1 MTIDILKPELKQ
13 YGTPRQGEYLDAV
26 LEHGS
31 GAKAAEAM
39 GVNRRTVD
47 RAISALKR
55 AAIEAG
61 AIEALDDHPKILLLD
76 IETAPCLG
84 NFWRMWDEVR
94 NIDQILVDWY
104 ILTVGYKWLGGAPED
119 TKVIALR
126 DYPGYRPGIENDLKL
141 MKDVHELL
149 NQAEYV
155 IAHNGDKF
163 DVKKMNTR
171 MLLNELPPPT
181 PYRSIDTNKIA
192 KRIFGFTSNKLD
204 YLARVLLGERKLK
217 HDGLPLWQSVVRG
230 EDAGWETMIEY
241 NRQDVELLE
250 RVYLKL
256 RAWDHMHPNMNLT
269 TSIDNM
275 TCGVCT
281 GHNVKPT
288 GDVVP
293 FGQQGLAL
301 GYVCEDCGHQ
311 MRGKTNIRTLN
322 QKHAGLVNAK

>member
-1 MTIDILKPELKQ
+1 MTIDVLKPELKQ
-13 YGTPRQGEYLDAV
+13 YGTARQGEYLDAV

-31 GAKAAEAM
+31 GAKAAEVM

-84 NFWRMWDEVR
+84 NFFQMWQEVR

-104 ILTVGYKWLGGAPED
+104 ILTVGYKWLGTPDED
-119 TKVIALR
+119 IKVLAQR
-126 DYPGYRPGIENDLKL
+126 DYAGYRPGSEDDRR
-141 MKDVHELL
+141 MMRDVHKLL
-149 NQAEYV
+149 CEAEYV
-155 IAHNGDKF
+155 IAHNGDRF
-163 DVKKMNTR
+163 DIKKMNAR

-181 PYRSIDTNKIA
+181 PYRSIDTLKMA
-192 KRIFGFTSNKLD
+192 KRTFGFTSNKLD
-204 YLARVLLGERKLK
+204 YLAHILLGERKIK
-217 HDGLPLWQSVVRG
+217 HDGIELWQSVVRG
-230 EDAGWETMIEY
+230 EKEGWDKMIDY
-241 NRQDVELLE
+241 NRKDVALLE

-256 RAWDHMHPNMNLT
+256 RAWDHLHPNINLT
-269 TSIDNM
+269 TRMDEMVCNG
-275 TCGVCT
+275 CGSA
-281 GHNVKPT
+281 NVEPT

-301 GYVCEDCGHQ
+301 GYVCNDCGKQ
-311 MRGKTNIRTLN
+311 MRGRTNIRTLN